1 MLQKAD
7 AFVDPK
13 RDLSSNSSMNQPIK
27 RIETSISCTK
37 VRLCTEV
44 DQIKRVLP
52 KIEAVRNLFS
62 LFPYFEAVPPTRGK
76 REVCGT
82 DSWEKRSV

>member
-52 KIEAVRNLFS
+52 KIDQQNMKTVAFYLCGTKSFLFIS
-62 LFPYFEAVPPTRGK
+62 LF
-76 REVCGT
+76 
-82 DSWEKRSV
+82 